1 MKRVRFAN
9 HWKVYALPW
18 MFLAMACSR
27 GDDGETAQKTAA
39 LEKKAGFPG
48 KVLLAALD
56 DVDLRDDQ
64 RAEVVRLMEQ
74 TRALLAPLRRE
85 RAQLLRDAAASV
97 RAGAVDGPA
106 IKDRVQQMKGTFDQ
120 AKPALIRNL
129 DQLHALLDR
138 DQRRQLV
145 DALHQRTKEHLR
157 AHGLGPGAG
166 PGAGPGPG
174 EHGGPHR
181 FLGRL
186 AAKLG
191 LTVHQQADIRD
202 RLREKLPHHP
212 EGARRHHQAMRE
224 RMRAAAEAFVAD
236 DFEAADLEIW
246 SHHEHR
252 KGKLDKIIGVS
263 RVVLPILSVEQR
275 ARIAS
280 RLEHRSAALEK

>member
-1 MKRVRFAN
+1 MKHARFTK

-64 RAEVVRLMEQ
+64 RAEVVRLMEA
-74 TRALLAPLRRE
+74 TRDLLAPLRRE

-97 RAGAVDGPA
+97 RAGAVDGAA
-106 IKDRVQQMKGTFDQ
+106 IKDRVHQMKGTFDQ

-129 DQLHALLDR
+129 DQLHALLNQS
-138 DQRRQLV
+138 QRRQLV
-145 DALHQRTKEHLR
+145 DALHERTKEHLR

-166 PGAGPGPG
+166 ARPGPG
-174 EHGGPHR
+174 ARGGPHR

-186 AAKLG
+186 AARIG
-191 LTVHQQADIRD
+191 LTAHQQADIRD
-202 RLREKLPHHP
+202 RLRDKLPHHP
-212 EGARRHHQAMRE
+212 ERARRHHQAMRE

-252 KGKLDKIIGVS
+252 KGKLDKILGVS
-263 RVVLPILSVEQR
+263 RVVLPILSVAQR

-280 RLEHRSAALEK
+280 RLEQRAAALEK